1 LGTRFGFG
9 ALPALCVPP
18 PDPVAAL
25 TPVTGG
31 APAGPEVAEPV
42 GVLSVVEIGPET
54 APVVSDVLT
63 FADDACAVELV
74 LLLFA
79 AEADF
84 VPLPLHDHAVAARAI
99 EMRAERYIFPSLFRN

>member
-1 LGTRFGFG
+1 MRPISLGTRLGFG
-9 ALPALCVPP
+9 ALPASRGPP
-18 PDPVAAL
+18 EPDAD
-25 TPVTGG
+25 
-31 APAGPEVAEPV
+31 
-42 GVLSVVEIGPET
+42 LSVVEIGPET

-63 FADDACAVELV
+63 FAEDACAVELV

-99 EMRAERYIFPSLFRN
+99 EMRAERYIFPGLFQK